1 MVNIKTRLMKKMRCA
16 DDDGDADGDP
26 DAHDEDEDRRVA
38 K

>member
-1 MVNIKTRLMKKMRCA
+1 MYGEYQDTVDRCA